1 MSLQSL
7 SVFIAVAE
15 EENFTAAARRLNLTQ
30 PTVSFHMDNLEKNL
44 GCLLFNRTSKGVTL
58 TPYGK
63 RLYESASIVDKTLKT
78 TYSEIR
84 RMAEGYAGHISLGAS
99 TIPGEYILPGLISS
113 FLNQNDAIRF
123 TLATSNS
130 KHILDSFLA
139 GKFAIAIVGIK
150 PDDREAVEM
159 WHDELVLVGHPDLSA
174 NFTEHKGCNL
184 DKFPMVFRA
193 EPSGSRKT
201 IMDALE
207 KLGIHNDK
215 LKVVLE
221 VTENQSLKSAII
233 NKAGIG
239 FISKW
244 AVKDEIAAGKLAIV
258 EIPDLCI
265 KRTFYLIS
273 NPLLETAGIRR
284 FIDYLLKEQV
294 D

>member
-15 EENFTAAARRLNLTQ
+15 EENFTSAARRLNLTQ

-84 RMAEGYAGHISLGAS
+84 RMAEGNAGHIYIGAS

-113 FLNQNDAIRF
+113 FLSQKNAMRF
-123 TLATSNS
+123 TLTTNNS

-139 GKFAIAIVGIK
+139 GKFAIAVVGIK
-150 PDDREAVEM
+150 PVDIEAIEL
-159 WHDELVLVGHPDLSA
+159 WDDELVLVGHPDLTA
-174 NFTEHKGCNL
+174 NLQDPAEWKLG
-184 DKFPMVFRA
+184 DFPLVFRA
-193 EPSGSRKT
+193 DPSGSRKT
-201 IMDALE
+201 IMEALE
-207 KLGIHNDK
+207 KLGIHSNM

-221 VTENQSLKSAII
+221 VTGNQSLKSALI

-239 FISKW
+239 FMSRW
-244 AVKDEIAAGKLAIV
+244 AVKDEIAAGTLTILEV
-258 EIPDLCI
+258 PGLCI
-265 KRTFYLIS
+265 KRTFYLVS
-273 NPLLETAGIRR
+273 NPLLETTGIGR
-284 FIDYLLKEQV
+284 FIDYLVNAQV
-294 D
+294 S